1 MNFIRKIFGLDSKE
15 PVNVKPRK
23 NFSQI
28 RVIEDLNPTLTDED
42 ILPVLI
48 SSKTQEFCLEKEI
61 VYFFHEREGSY
72 AKVVMAHVLLDK
84 NSINKNGESELLHIS
99 TRNKDKE
106 YYDMLQEAGQR
117 NFDNLEVPFEFWNPT
132 DKNLE
137 YKVLS
142 CNMWFFASQKILSK
156 KHMLEAHKLLN
167 ADELLVSIPRRELI
181 FVCDKNVAKDHYAH
195 FLNMHSYFVLH
206 ENEELEFLCEDI
218 FVVKN
223 GEIYGV
229 LEITQLSEFLIKNNH
244 QYKG

>member
-1 MNFIRKIFGLDSKE
+1 MNFIRKILGLGSKE
-15 PVNVKPRK
+15 PVNVGPGKK
-23 NFSQI
+23 NPQI

-48 SSKTQEFCLEKEI
+48 SSKTQEFDLGNEI
-61 VYFFHEREGSY
+61 TSLFHEREGNY

-84 NSINKNGESELLHIS
+84 NCINKNGESELLHIS
-99 TRNKDKE
+99 TRNKDKV
-106 YYDMLQEAGQR
+106 YYHMLLEIGQR
-117 NFDNLEVPFEFWNPT
+117 NFDNFEVPFEFWNPT

-142 CNMWFFASQKILSK
+142 CKMSFFASQKIMSK

-181 FVCDKNVAKDHYAH
+181 FVCDKNVGKDHYTH
-195 FLNMHSYFVLH
+195 FLNMHSYFVLQ

-223 GEIYGV
+223 GEIYAV
-229 LEITQLSEFLIKNNH
+229 LEITQLSEILINKNR
-244 QYKG
+244 QYQG

>member
-48 SSKTQEFCLEKEI
+48 SSKTQEFYLDKEI
-61 VYFFHEREGSY
+61 AYLFHEREGSY

-142 CNMWFFASQKILSK
+142 CNMSFFASQKILSK